1 MLVFNFKCVRFVF
14 SGFFGLDNCQAVF
27 DDPNTSTHR
36 NLRMLSLFQLVFVYA
51 PIFVAD
57 VYIFF
62 AVGWGHQVL
71 VLAIETFI
79 LQLFVMYLTLE
90 EFKDPEKMYLQSE
103 MADYQ
108 TLKPRKNG
116 QIAVMGAFDDDGIDE
131 LNLVR
136 LDQGDHEYEVQ
147 LRKKALTAILQQ
159 VSLNF
164 KVSEQK
170 GLDIGNE
177 IPKVY
182 TKFDSA

>member
-1 MLVFNFKCVRFVF
+1 
-14 SGFFGLDNCQAVF
+14 
-27 DDPNTSTHR
+27 
-36 NLRMLSLFQLVFVYA
+36 
-51 PIFVAD
+51 
-57 VYIFF
+57 
-62 AVGWGHQVL
+62 
-71 VLAIETFI
+71 
-79 LQLFVMYLTLE
+79 
-90 EFKDPEKMYLQSE
+90 

-136 LDQGDHEYEVQ
+136 LNQGDHEYEVQ
-147 LRKKALTAILQQ
+147 LRKKALTAILKQ